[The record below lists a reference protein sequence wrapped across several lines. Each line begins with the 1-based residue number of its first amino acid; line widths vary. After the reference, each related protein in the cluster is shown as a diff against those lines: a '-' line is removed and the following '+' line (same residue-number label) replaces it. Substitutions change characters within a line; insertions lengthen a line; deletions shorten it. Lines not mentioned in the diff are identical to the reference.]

1 MLEIQVDC
9 TYMALS
15 YTFMV
20 TKAFHKAS
28 HSAFQAHTN
37 VARVQCLDQGHFEK
51 WTVRAGIRTVVRV
64 TG

>member
-28 HSAFQAHTN
+28 QSAIHAHTY
-37 VARVQCLDQGHFEK
+37 VARVQ
-51 WTVRAGIRTVVRV
+51 
-64 TG
+64 